1 MEYVRDRVR
10 EDLLSIQS
18 RVFRSAP
25 AYIDRMKRAN
35 EAISQ
40 FERLQNEECRLK
52 DEIAIEENFKRLKGR
67 ELHEIDRVCKMSAAS
82 LEAQKESLRA
92 AVLQNAA
99 LCIARRSIPEIALFD
114 GLKGRTPVIEWSRK
128 QAKIIELKA
137 SLMKKMDRVR
147 ELRRVIFC
155 LDGHEVFGDVESG
168 EQELSQLLSEN
179 GNAAPVSADEY
190 AIGVLGQIVEKEV
203 GEVRMSAEDVTM
215 PQLHYA
221 PVQSFGVEAF
231 RFRDLGPLLDEK
243 EKNER
248 KERIAVTWTDVR
260 DLITKIREDMT
271 RRAEEFKRFCG
282 SGYVFCSDLIYRV
295 QDQISLAQTTLE
307 SLSKSLV
314 SSSPEIWADEYRV
327 ISAMYE
333 LVLLLK
339 RFAERMAKERA
350 MTKFGD
356 FDPVE
361 VHEVTVDVVPA
372 TQINRC
378 LELISSLEADFAR
391 DLNLQEKIFHQIK
404 DLPKVFQQVSG
415 TLKTDDVFRDLPE
428 PVLLDDSEDRALFEE
443 LEKEVHERQAAQLKE
458 LQEALDGLPES
469 LKDLEIP
476 EIVMEGEFEHDT
488 ANVETPAPDKKEIPT
503 LNVNSNTSLGTMIAE
518 SNIFLLE
525 RIKNKRFVQGPVE
538 ISVPEQLATK
548 ADIGEQTI
556 SKAAE
561 TLMNA
566 VDTESFEEL
575 NAKRNSLIEKLA
587 STRMAMAD
595 SETKKIA
602 RWQRERDRLKQKMDL
617 VAERDAL
624 LKTAKGVEQLEQAK
638 SAEQKYLASLEKLRN
653 KQQLL
658 QSQLTEKKQKRE
670 RLIECESELQ
680 QLEKDMESL
689 NREIQEKDM
698 QSLSREASVQD
709 PVNS

>member
-10 EDLLSIQS
+10 EDLLKIQN

-35 EAISQ
+35 DAISQ
-40 FERLQNEECRLK
+40 FEKLQNEECRLK

-67 ELHEIDRVCKMSAAS
+67 ELHEIDRMCKMSAAG

-99 LCIARRSIPEIALFD
+99 LCIARQAIPEVALFD
-114 GLKGRTPVIEWSRK
+114 RLKGKTPVIEWSRK

-137 SLMKKMDRVR
+137 SLMRKMDRVR

-155 LDGHEVFGDVESG
+155 LDGYEAFSDVKSG
-168 EQELSQLLSEN
+168 EQELFELLGEN

-190 AIGVLGQIVEKEV
+190 AIGVLGQIFEKQV
-203 GEVRMSAEDVTM
+203 GEVRMAAEEVTM
-215 PQLHYA
+215 PRLHYA

-231 RFRDLGPLLDEK
+231 RFKDLGPLFDEK
-243 EKNER
+243 EKSEK
-248 KERIAVTWTDVR
+248 KERIAVTWADVR
-260 DLITKIREDMT
+260 DLIRKVREDMT
-271 RRAEEFKRFCG
+271 RRAEEYKRFCG
-282 SGYVFCSDLIYRV
+282 NRYVFCSDLIYKV
-295 QDQISLAQTTLE
+295 QDQISLAQTTLA

-356 FDPVE
+356 FDPIE
-361 VHEVTVDVVPA
+361 VHEVTVDVVSA
-372 TQINRC
+372 TQIDRC
-378 LELISSLEADFAR
+378 LELVSSLEDDFAR

-404 DLPKVFQQVSG
+404 DLPKVFQQVNE
-415 TLKTDDVFRDLPE
+415 TLKTDDIFLDLPE

-443 LEKEVHERQAAQLKE
+443 LQKEVHERQAAQLKE
-458 LQEALDGLPES
+458 LQEALEGLPES
-469 LKDLEIP
+469 LKELEIP
-476 EIVMEGEFEHDT
+476 YEVLMNEEITHQT
-488 ANVETPAPDKKEIPT
+488 ANVETPVLDKKEVPT
-503 LNVNSNTSLGTMIAE
+503 LNVDATPSLCAMIAE
-518 SNIFLLE
+518 SNMFLLE
-525 RIKNKRFVQGPVE
+525 KIKNKRFVQGRAE
-538 ISVPEQLATK
+538 ISAPEELAIK
-548 ADIGEQTI
+548 DDIGQQTI
-556 SKAAE
+556 SNAVEK
-561 TLMNA
+561 LMDA
-566 VDTESFEEL
+566 VDTDSLQEL

-587 STRMAMAD
+587 SARMTMAD

-602 RWQRERDRLKQKMDL
+602 KWQREQDRLKQKMDL

-624 LKTAKGVEQLEQAK
+624 LTTSQGVKQLEQAK

-658 QSQLTEKKQKRE
+658 QSQLTEKNRKRE
-670 RLIECESELQ
+670 RLMECESELQ
-680 QLEKDMESL
+680 QVEKDMESL
-689 NREIQEKDM
+689 NREIQEKDNE
-698 QSLSREASVQD
+698 SLSREASVSQ
-709 PVNS
+709 